1 MGNPVILNVADVH
14 DSKTRSYNMSK
25 IKGKDT
31 RPEMIVR
38 RFLWANG
45 FRYRL
50 HDKRLPGKPDIVL
63 KKYRTVIFVH
73 GCFWHGHQGC
83 KYFKWPSTRTEWWKA
98 KIQRTIE
105 KDKEDIEALSELGW
119 KVIVVWECGLKGKEV
134 GPTLVQL
141 SRDILPDY
149 PD

>member
-1 MGNPVILNVADVH
+1 MGNPVFLNVADVH

-63 KKYRTVIFVH
+63 KKYRTVILVH

-105 KDKEDIEALSELGW
+105 KDKEDIEALGKLGW
-119 KVIVVWECGLKGKEV
+119 RVIVVWECGLKGKEM
-134 GPTLVQL
+134 GPTLVHL
-141 SRDILPDY
+141 IGEILNDY
-149 PD
+149 P